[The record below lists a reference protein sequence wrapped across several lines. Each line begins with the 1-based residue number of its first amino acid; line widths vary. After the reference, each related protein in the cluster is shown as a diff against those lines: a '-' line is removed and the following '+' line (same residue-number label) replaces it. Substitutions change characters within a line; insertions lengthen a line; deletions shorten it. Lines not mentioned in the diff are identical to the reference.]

1 MTGAEALV
9 RTLLACG
16 VDTAFTNPGTSEMH
30 FVAALDRVEGMRCVL
45 ALFEGVATGAA
56 DGYGRMTGRPA
67 STLLHL
73 GPGLANGIANLH
85 NAHRALS
92 PVVTIVGEHA
102 TYHRHYDPPLQ
113 SDIAALARVHSSWV
127 RTVES
132 SDDTAAAAAAA
143 VAAAMAPPGR
153 ISTLILPADAAW
165 TATTRTAATR
175 GPIPPRPRVDD
186 ARVQAAAESLRKGHG
201 ALILNGP
208 LLRET
213 PLETCGRIA
222 AATGAELLAPT
233 QVPRLERGAGR
244 VFVDRIPYV
253 IDAALKRLRH
263 LEHAVLVNARAPVA
277 FFAYP
282 DKPSL
287 LLPRECEVITLA
299 DAEEDGVDAV
309 NRLADLLGANRRE
322 PAREPFASPSVPAGA
337 ISLPGIAAAI
347 AATLPDRAIVVD
359 ESITSGRGLL
369 AATRN
374 APPHDWMTNP
384 GGSIGTG
391 MPLAIGAAVACP
403 DRKVVCL
410 ESDGS
415 GMYTLQSLWTMA
427 RERLNVAIVLFNNRS
442 YEILKG
448 EFNSV
453 GAGEAGQKATDMLEI
468 GRPDLDWVKLA
479 DAQGVASARVET
491 LDDLVRQ
498 LRIAIAE
505 RGPYL
510 IEVMI

>member
-1 MTGAEALV
+1 
-9 RTLLACG
+9 
-16 VDTAFTNPGTSEMH
+16 
-30 FVAALDRVEGMRCVL
+30 
-45 ALFEGVATGAA
+45 
-56 DGYGRMTGRPA
+56 
-67 STLLHL
+67 
-73 GPGLANGIANLH
+73 
-85 NAHRALS
+85 
-92 PVVTIVGEHA
+92 
-102 TYHRHYDPPLQ
+102 
-113 SDIAALARVHSSWV
+113 
-127 RTVES
+127 
-132 SDDTAAAAAAA
+132 
-143 VAAAMAPPGR
+143 
-153 ISTLILPADAAW
+153 
-165 TATTRTAATR
+165 
-175 GPIPPRPRVDD
+175 
-186 ARVQAAAESLRKGHG
+186 
-201 ALILNGP
+201 
-208 LLRET
+208 
-213 PLETCGRIA
+213 
-222 AATGAELLAPT
+222 
-233 QVPRLERGAGR
+233 
-244 VFVDRIPYV
+244 
-253 IDAALKRLRH
+253 
-263 LEHAVLVNARAPVA
+263 
-277 FFAYP
+277 
-282 DKPSL
+282 
-287 LLPRECEVITLA
+287 
-299 DAEEDGVDAV
+299 
-309 NRLADLLGANRRE
+309 
-322 PAREPFASPSVPAGA
+322 VPAGA
-337 ISLPGIAAAI
+337 IDLPGIAAAI

-448 EFNSV
+448 EFDSV
-453 GAGEAGQKATDMLEI
+453 GAGEAGRKATDMLEI

-479 DAQGVASARVET
+479 SAQGVAGARVET